1 MSMPSPDDQ
10 LTVTFPARLW
20 APIDAT
26 IDNSV
31 SMAHVAGEAEIYEP
45 GHRVREA
52 GWAAMRA
59 APERNDTGWPPEDYQ
74 LAIAATRTDWIFVLT
89 QLDRWEPY
97 SAEDDRWFYR
107 PARQTIESALGN

>member
-1 MSMPSPDDQ
+1 M
-10 LTVTFPARLW
+10 W

-31 SMAHVAGEAEIYEP
+31 SGAHVDGDAQIYEP

-59 APERNDTGWPPEDYQ
+59 APERDDIGWPPSDYE
-74 LAIAATRTDWIFVLT
+74 LAIAASHLDWAFVLR

-97 SAEDDRWFYR
+97 GTEEDRWFYS
-107 PARQTIESALGN
+107 PAREIIEAALRG